1 LTNPNLLHTF
11 KFLHPSFTLSVPLK
25 ELPKPSK
32 RIFTL
37 LLNFIQ
43 KAWKI
48 AYKIEDDQTKEK
60 KYLHIMLWNIF
71 QYESSKSIDYGD
83 VHFTFVT
90 EANNRR
96 RVSYRNNGTNVRQLE
111 LEKDNSQKL
120 AFDRNN
126 FTSELA
132 KGNIKL
138 ETQVKSTYLWMFQLD
153 PSDRQFEDE
162 TVSHLIRK

>member
-1 LTNPNLLHTF
+1 
-11 KFLHPSFTLSVPLK
+11 
-25 ELPKPSK
+25 
-32 RIFTL
+32 
-37 LLNFIQ
+37 
-43 KAWKI
+43 
-48 AYKIEDDQTKEK
+48 
-60 KYLHIMLWNIF
+60 MLWNVF

-83 VHFTFVT
+83 VHFTFVS

-96 RVSYRNNGTNVRQLE
+96 RVSYRNKGTKVRQLE

-126 FTSELA
+126 FTHELV

-138 ETQVKSTYLWMFQLD
+138 KTQVKSTYLWMFQLD